1 MSQNPK
7 VTHQALL
14 WGVSPHHTHKY
25 TTIKTYGLSN
35 EFPRLE
41 KWKACI
47 HGGNFNSPLLIYR
60 PHTASHGAVVS
71 ICFLSVCRTGLC
83 RICNF
88 LLDGLIK
95 IVEPG
100 FSKPQGEAPTSTM
113 RCITPSHSQLH
124 NHQNIW
130 TVQWNSKIGEVEGMH
145 PWWQLQFPFCW
156 LTGLTQPAMEQGSQ
170 SVFYQFAG
178 LGSAGFD
185 IFFLM
190 G

>member
-1 MSQNPK
+1 MR
-7 VTHQALL
+7 HQTLL

-83 RICNF
+83 RIWKF

-95 IVEPG
+95 NCRTCLLKTPRWGTSLYYEVYHPIT
-100 FSKPQGEAPTSTM
+100 PTSTQ
-113 RCITPSHSQLH
+113 PSKHMDCPM
-124 NHQNIW
+124 N
-130 TVQWNSKIGEVEGMH
+130 
-145 PWWQLQFPFCW
+145 LQDWRSGRLASMVATSIPLCW
-156 LTGLTQPAMEQGSQ
+156 FTGLIQPAMEQCSQ
-170 SVFYQFAG
+170 SFSISLQDWTLQDLKISSWWVNQK
-178 LGSAGFD
+178 L
-185 IFFLM
+185 
-190 G
+190 